1 LTNPERFGSNQ
12 TLTIQEA
19 DVPSVTL
26 AESAKL
32 SQDDLVIGLIE
43 SIVTVDK
50 FFQAVPFDGL
60 EGNAIAYNR
69 ELTLG
74 TVATVAAGD
83 NIGPNVSAGLNQA
96 ERLAAKD
103 AATFTQVTSAL
114 TTIMGDAEVN
124 QLIQQTRS
132 DKNDQTGIQ
141 IASKAKSAGRK
152 YQNLLINGVA
162 GANNEFAG
170 LLTLVPAAQKV
181 PTVAATANGESL
193 SLELLDALLDLPL
206 DKDGTV
212 DYILMP
218 RRTLRSYY
226 ALLRALGGTTIGD
239 AITLPD
245 GTEMPAYRGTPIFV
259 NDYIP
264 TNQVKGASAAV
275 CTTIFAG
282 TFDDG
287 SRTMGVAGLTA
298 TNKMGLHV
306 EDVGIHHERDERIW
320 RVKWYCGLALF
331 SELGIASADGVL
343 N

>member
-1 LTNPERFGSNQ
+1 M
-12 TLTIQEA
+12 A
-19 DVPSVTL
+19 SVTL

-32 SQDDLVIGLIE
+32 SQDDMVIGLIE

-50 FFQAVPFDGL
+50 FFQMLPFDGL

-74 TVATVAAGD
+74 TVATVAAGED
-83 NIGPNVSAGLNQA
+83 IGPDVAAGNNQA
-96 ERLAAKD
+96 ERTNAKD

-132 DKNDQTGIQ
+132 DKNDQTGVQ

-152 YQNLLINGVA
+152 YQNMLINGVA

-170 LLTLVPAAQKV
+170 LLTLVPASQKV
-181 PTVAATANGESL
+181 ATASNGEALSL
-193 SLELLDALLDLPL
+193 SILDALIDLPL

-212 DYILMP
+212 DYIMMP
-218 RRTLRSYY
+218 RRTLRSYM
-226 ALLRALGGTTIGD
+226 ALLRNLGGASIGD
-239 AITLPD
+239 VVNLPD
-245 GTEMPAYRGTPIFV
+245 GTQVPAYRGIPIFV

-264 TNQVKGASAAV
+264 VNQVKGASGAV

-287 SRTMGVAGLTA
+287 SRTIGVAGLTA
-298 TNKMGLHV
+298 TNQVGLHV
-306 EDVGIHHERDERIW
+306 EDVGLHHTRDERIW

-331 SELGIASADGVL
+331 SELGIASADGIL